1 MATRLHELVDDAALL
16 AELEE
21 TILNLRSLAELQEP
35 GWTPLSSGG
44 SEDLVASQIDRA
56 QTNAQARWYYYN
68 DPSAQQAVLLH
79 NAYTFARG
87 VSFKAKDPD
96 VQKWLERFWNN
107 QRNRNHISRAK
118 AQWELNRE
126 RQLDGEL
133 YFVFYV
139 STLTGR
145 VTVRTFDP
153 GEITQIVCAPGDP
166 TFPIYFQRTYQPR
179 IFNFTTGKYVDGE
192 KKVEYYPDFRN
203 AGPHP
208 GVVQWP
214 ANTEICVMHVCTNP
228 LAGRG
233 LSHLATAI
241 PWIKAFK
248 GFMEDRATL
257 TLALAT
263 FAFKQK
269 VKGNRQAMAR
279 VMQQWGD
286 YETALRYGPSGAA
299 GSSGAAG
306 TGDGRERR
314 QGANTLVENDAASLE
329 QLKTDSGATN
339 AYTDGRML
347 RQQVGIG
354 AGGIFEHYISGD
366 PSTGNL
372 ATATAMELPML
383 KMFEFEQQ
391 LWIDVFSDIFWFVT
405 LMGLLYGPRELQG
418 KAQPVRDFA
427 GGSPLWEIDAEEV
440 DLSVEV
446 SCPPIVQS
454 DIAVQANALAS
465 IASAEQM
472 TGQQIVPAEQKAYQA
487 LQLLG
492 FNNAGEI
499 VDGMKQN
506 GFALVGK
513 PPAET
518 GAALGVAL
526 GEAFVRKLREAADE
540 PPDVG
545 QPLDKTEGEKVEKIT
560 KKELD
565 QYFDEFEDL
574 PELDELL
581 KKLGL
586 TLADV
591 DESVDASAGVSF
603 ETPGEGPHA

>member
-1 MATRLHELVDDAALL
+1 MATKLHELVEDAALL

-21 TILNLRSLAELQEP
+21 AILNLRNLAELQEP
-35 GWTPLSSGG
+35 GWTPLSSGS
-44 SEDLVASQIDRA
+44 SEDLVASQIDRV
-56 QTNAQARWYYYN
+56 QINRQAHWYYYS

-96 VQKWLERFWNN
+96 VQKWLERFWND
-107 QRNRNHISRAK
+107 QRNRHSISRAK
-118 AQWELNRE
+118 AQWEFNRE

-153 GEITQIVCAPGDP
+153 SEITQIVTAPGDP
-166 TFPIYFQRTYQPR
+166 TFPIYFQRTFKPR
-179 IFNFTTGKYVDGE
+179 IFDFAKGKYVDGE

-214 ANTEICVMHVCTNP
+214 ANTEIYVMHVCTNP

-248 GFMEDRATL
+248 GFMEDRSTL

-286 YETALRYGPSGAA
+286 YETANRYGP
-299 GSSGAAG
+299 
-306 TGDGRERR
+306 GDGRERR

-329 QLKTDSGATN
+329 QLKTDSGASN

-391 LWIDVFSDIFWFVT
+391 LWIDVFSDIFWFIT
-405 LMGLLYGPRELQG
+405 LMGLLYGPRELKG

-446 SCPPIVQS
+446 SCPPIIQS

-465 IASAEQM
+465 IATAEQM
-472 TGQQIVPAEQKAYQA
+472 TGQQIVPPEQKAYKA

-492 FNNAGEI
+492 YDNAGEI
-499 VDGMKQN
+499 VDAMKQN
-506 GFALVGK
+506 GFALAGK
-513 PPAET
+513 PPAES
-518 GAALGVAL
+518 GAAFGTAL

-540 PPDVG
+540 PPDIG
-545 QPLDKTEGEKVEKIT
+545 QPLDKTDGEKVEKIT
-560 KKELD
+560 RKEVD
-565 QYFDEFEDL
+565 QYFDAFAEL
-574 PELDELL
+574 PELDDLL

-586 TLADV
+586 TLEDV
-591 DESVDASAGVSF
+591 DEAV
-603 ETPGEGPHA
+603 HA